1 MKNNS
6 NIYDIDNEIIRR
18 FDDVHRF
25 TALEATNIHKKY
37 TEKIQNLRSK
47 EFLTEDEEK
56 KLKIY
61 EIYCKNLQYY
71 ITVELQG
78 MKKEELEE
86 YYKQIIPQKP
96 VETTSEDIEK
106 ALNDLKNDT
115 ESGTDTK
122 NEVQEQPSEDSEDD
136 TDGIFGDDTTIR
148 REPCD
153 IPEERSVTQDDLLV
167 EREGVINNMN
177 EYVSYEEV

>member
-1 MKNNS
+1 
-6 NIYDIDNEIIRR
+6 
-18 FDDVHRF
+18 
-25 TALEATNIHKKY
+25 
-37 TEKIQNLRSK
+37 
-47 EFLTEDEEK
+47 
-56 KLKIY
+56 
-61 EIYCKNLQYY
+61 
-71 ITVELQG
+71 